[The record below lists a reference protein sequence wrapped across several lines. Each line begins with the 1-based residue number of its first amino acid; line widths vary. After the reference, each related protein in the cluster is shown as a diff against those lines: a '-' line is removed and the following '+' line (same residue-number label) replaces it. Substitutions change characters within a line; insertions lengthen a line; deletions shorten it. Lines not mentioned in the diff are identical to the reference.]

1 MIDKIRTA
9 LMTAYCLIV
18 FAGMV
23 IFGAVLGGR
32 GVD

>member
-18 FAGMV
+18 FTGMV
-23 IFGAVLGGR
+23 IVGGVA
-32 GVD
+32 GGDA